1 MALPAVLVSTQLGR
15 KDLVAALAGEVV
27 VDIVIVEELV
37 VVEMRIAERA
47 ERMRRRIGP
56 VRAQRWPRHEVA
68 LAVRAKVVV
77 PRHLEMLDK
86 RRPVDELAPIALVAD
101 PYVVVVVGPT
111 AQRTTEV
118 EESESVEEF
127 QERQRWK
134 GRVRQTRLQGLA
146 SRKEASAFEVSSA
159 RSPPTRRYGG
169 PPSPVYRRHS
179 PGPPRSYGPPG
190 RGRDFSR
197 SPPPLSRRYPSPG
210 PSSRRPSR
218 SPPPGYRSRRRS
230 LSRSPPVPPSHAPF
244 SARSAKREFIPDED
258 EEDDMIFRKARR
270 VAHADSGGR
279 ARSRTPLSPS
289 PPRSRGRSPSPF
301 SGPPSRRRSP
311 SPRGGSYRHRP
322 RSPSPQSLRS
332 GRDLPPSV
340 PTGPR
345 GFRPITAQQ
354 PPAAP
359 DGPAIPTGPRS
370 RFPQQPPRGPAA
382 LNKPAGPGGLPAI
395 PTGPKA
401 WRTSMIVPQGPAGAP
416 TGPSSTRQR
425 EPSPPPRRQQQEEQ
439 PSRRR
444 SAEPPASTP
453 PPPRP
458 SAAREPSP
466 PPASTSTP
474 APPSHVS
481 QLAHAKPVAPTPPP
495 PPAPLSPAA
504 TAALAAD
511 REARLAQI
519 EAQRRSKVLA
529 RFLPRG
535 AGGLATIQ
543 PLAKA
548 VVVGPV
554 GAEWEAEITRQRTAR
569 LALLPAYADA
579 LAASYKSDYSII
591 ATLKEAEIAR
601 EVRKLASGEIKPVF
615 EDEDAVMAASGA
627 EVVVGLAARRL
638 PPRQLYYAR
647 VSAALRLALLEG
659 LHSSHTRSPASRA
672 LDCARTASRH
682 ANKPPSPTSEA
693 PTLSRRLLVSLDF
706 ALPCADSRALTM
718 GEDANKLV
726 VTAHADGP
734 AQLTFAPDG
743 RYLYTSGY
751 EGFVRIFD
759 ARLDADANAEPA
771 IVDFHEEAVTS
782 ISATTEYLCSASESG
797 QVVLHQAGKTDLDGF
812 LTRFSLPAR
821 SVRFDPRGKRAVV
834 TSDEV
839 IAKVVDVKE
848 PTKVQILT
856 GHARSI
862 REASWSPDG
871 QLVTTS
877 STDGQ
882 IRVWQLDGGT
892 EPTCIQVLDGLIKA
906 EDVDSEYSCE
916 VVWHPAGKFFVVP
929 SKDSGEITIV
939 SRETWQKT
947 GTFSSR
953 EGHTGRISAVA
964 FSTNGLYLASA
975 SDDLKDILVW
985 SVKDRAIVSR
995 TPHSHGM
1002 ITCLAF
1008 HPAPTANSLAYIDN
1022 KGQLTRWEGAVPSG
1036 LPLPTFSKPPASTT
1050 STTTASKSA
1059 AVNGGGR
1066 KRSDSASTST
1076 SSHAGGARGGNG
1088 LFRKEA
1094 SEDEFDDLDDGALD
1108 GSIDDDLGDG
1118 ALDGLDPRGM
1128 SVDPFADDVP
1138 IPPKRGE
1145 GRLRSVAPLLGGET
1159 SRTKIVEKGQ
1169 PPFQPGA
1176 TKWREDRRYL
1186 AFNMIGYI
1194 YAVDRHDDG
1203 QAVTIEFH
1211 DRSAHIASKFDDK
1224 MKYNLA
1230 ALGELGAIFSCPSAG
1245 DSPSQL
1251 FYKPYESWTA
1261 LQTWTAS
1268 LPAGEQATALAIG
1281 GMGPAT
1287 DGSAA
1292 FDDPSVGLTGSGTIL
1307 VATSRGFVRFF
1318 SGAGLQKYIWNV
1330 GEEVVAMAAG
1340 KDWAA
1345 IVYRAGAGAGLDYSL
1360 IDTDTYEVVQQGKV
1374 PLSKGATLA
1383 WLGFTSD
1390 NIPVMYD
1397 SKGLISI
1404 LDRSRRPRQGRWLP
1418 ALDTNA
1424 LPRKEGKQESYWLV
1438 GVTDQQAHVIILKGG
1453 EKEPHFPTPLLQEFD
1468 LQFPLLNLD
1477 VPQGQLAEKY
1487 LRESLFVQHRKDG
1500 APADD
1505 YSLKTELAR
1514 QEVQTDKHLLQII
1527 QTFCK
1532 ADKLEAALDAVLL
1545 LSQPASLIAAAKI
1558 AAFFDLP
1565 SLKERIELLQQMR
1578 EDAGDPDEAN
1588 AKRQSKWA
1596 HLADDRFITSAPVG
1610 GGARSFGTPGLAA
1623 AHLFG
1628 PGGGHANNDMSF
1640 SPRPSGSSAFG
1651 SARRAFGTPASV
1663 GPSSSSKKRKSLQG
1677 QSALA
1682 GSDGAMEDDDDA
1694 LEYADEMVEE
1704 DEPASSP
1711 KRMRVDS
1718 EEIQIEE
1725 TQDIAPVPKKAVN
1738 PFAKRTSN
1746 AKPSASHAANP
1757 FADKKAG
1764 KAKDLGRTDSFF
1776 HRVEGKEAPKA
1787 KGKGRASASS
1797 TTAAASTK
1805 SKPTTT
1811 GGKQM
1816 TLFGLPPGKEPEKKT
1831 KKRKSTADDGEEG
1844 AATTTD
1850 STASS
1855 SNKKL
1860 EAFRKKPGTAATAG
1874 LGAEAARELPREDEE
1889 MEETQIV
1896 DETQQDEESLP
1907 TPPAKRRDSELEAVR
1922 EEQEEEAE
1930 DTQMSET
1937 QVETQ
1942 VEEDPESLKENT
1954 RPPSSAA
1961 PDAASK
1967 LAQFAYKKPDVVP
1980 EVATPPAEAVET
1992 AEASATAA

>member
-1 MALPAVLVSTQLGR
+1 
-15 KDLVAALAGEVV
+15 
-27 VDIVIVEELV
+27 
-37 VVEMRIAERA
+37 
-47 ERMRRRIGP
+47 
-56 VRAQRWPRHEVA
+56 
-68 LAVRAKVVV
+68 
-77 PRHLEMLDK
+77 
-86 RRPVDELAPIALVAD
+86 
-101 PYVVVVVGPT
+101 
-111 AQRTTEV
+111 
-118 EESESVEEF
+118 
-127 QERQRWK
+127 
-134 GRVRQTRLQGLA
+134 
-146 SRKEASAFEVSSA
+146 
-159 RSPPTRRYGG
+159 
-169 PPSPVYRRHS
+169 
-179 PGPPRSYGPPG
+179 
-190 RGRDFSR
+190 
-197 SPPPLSRRYPSPG
+197 
-210 PSSRRPSR
+210 
-218 SPPPGYRSRRRS
+218 
-230 LSRSPPVPPSHAPF
+230 
-244 SARSAKREFIPDED
+244 
-258 EEDDMIFRKARR
+258 
-270 VAHADSGGR
+270 
-279 ARSRTPLSPS
+279 
-289 PPRSRGRSPSPF
+289 
-301 SGPPSRRRSP
+301 
-311 SPRGGSYRHRP
+311 
-322 RSPSPQSLRS
+322 
-332 GRDLPPSV
+332 
-340 PTGPR
+340 
-345 GFRPITAQQ
+345 
-354 PPAAP
+354 
-359 DGPAIPTGPRS
+359 
-370 RFPQQPPRGPAA
+370 
-382 LNKPAGPGGLPAI
+382 
-395 PTGPKA
+395 
-401 WRTSMIVPQGPAGAP
+401 
-416 TGPSSTRQR
+416 
-425 EPSPPPRRQQQEEQ
+425 
-439 PSRRR
+439 
-444 SAEPPASTP
+444 
-453 PPPRP
+453 
-458 SAAREPSP
+458 
-466 PPASTSTP
+466 
-474 APPSHVS
+474 
-481 QLAHAKPVAPTPPP
+481 
-495 PPAPLSPAA
+495 
-504 TAALAAD
+504 
-511 REARLAQI
+511 
-519 EAQRRSKVLA
+519 
-529 RFLPRG
+529 
-535 AGGLATIQ
+535 
-543 PLAKA
+543 
-548 VVVGPV
+548 
-554 GAEWEAEITRQRTAR
+554 
-569 LALLPAYADA
+569 
-579 LAASYKSDYSII
+579 
-591 ATLKEAEIAR
+591 
-601 EVRKLASGEIKPVF
+601 
-615 EDEDAVMAASGA
+615 
-627 EVVVGLAARRL
+627 
-638 PPRQLYYAR
+638 
-647 VSAALRLALLEG
+647 
-659 LHSSHTRSPASRA
+659 
-672 LDCARTASRH
+672 
-682 ANKPPSPTSEA
+682 
-693 PTLSRRLLVSLDF
+693 
-706 ALPCADSRALTM
+706 M

-726 VTAHADGP
+726 VTAHAEGV

-751 EGFVRIFD
+751 EGFIRIFD

-771 IVDFHEEAVTS
+771 IVDYHEEAVIS

-797 QVVLHQAGKTDLDGF
+797 QVVLHKAGKTDLDGF

-906 EDVDSEYSCE
+906 EDADSEYSCE

-929 SKDSGEITIV
+929 SKDSGEIAMV

-953 EGHTGRISAVA
+953 DGHTGRISAVA
-964 FSTNGLYLASA
+964 FSSNGLYLASA
-975 SDDLKDILVW
+975 SDDLKEILIW
-985 SVKDRAIVSR
+985 SVKDRSIVSR
-995 TPHSHGM
+995 TPHTHGM

-1008 HPAPTANSLAYIDN
+1008 HPASTANSLAYIDN

-1036 LPLPTFSKPPASTT
+1036 LLLPTFSKPPASTT
-1050 STTTASKSA
+1050 SATTGASKSA
-1059 AVNGGGR
+1059 LATGGGGQ
-1066 KRSDSASTST
+1066 RSDSVPTST

-1108 GSIDDDLGDG
+1108 GWIDDDLNDG
-1118 ALDGLDPRGM
+1118 ALNGLDSRGM

-1145 GRLRSVAPLLGGET
+1145 SAIGGRSRSLVPLLGGES

-1268 LPAGEQATALAIG
+1268 LPTGEQATALAIG
-1281 GMGPAT
+1281 GIGPAI
-1287 DGSAA
+1287 DGSAV
-1292 FDDPSVGLTGSGTIL
+1292 FDDPTVGLTGSGTIL

-1345 IVYRAGAGAGLDYSL
+1345 VVYRAGVGAGLDYSL
-1360 IDTDTYEVVQQGKV
+1360 IDTDTFEVVQQGMV
-1374 PLSKGATLA
+1374 PLSKGASLA

-1424 LPRKEGKQESYWLV
+1424 LPRKDGKQESYWLV

-1468 LQFPLLNLD
+1468 LQVPLLNLD

-1565 SLKERIELLQQMR
+1565 SLKERIELLQQTR

-1610 GGARSFGTPGLAA
+1610 GTRTFGTPGAA
-1623 AHLFG
+1623 AARLFG
-1628 PGGGHANNDMSF
+1628 PGGGHANNNLSF
-1640 SPRPSGSSAFG
+1640 SPRPAGSSAFG
-1651 SARRAFGTPASV
+1651 SARRAFGTPALG
-1663 GPSSSSKKRKSLQG
+1663 GPSSSSKKRKSSQG

-1682 GSDGAMEDDDDA
+1682 GSDGAMQDDDDDFA
-1694 LEYADEMVEE
+1694 LEYADEIVEE

-1718 EEIQIEE
+1718 EEIQIEG
-1725 TQDIAPVPKKAVN
+1725 TQEVAPAPKKAAN
-1738 PFAKRTSN
+1738 PFAKRASN
-1746 AKPSASHAANP
+1746 ARPSASHAANP

-1776 HRVEGKEAPKA
+1776 HRVEGKEAPKPR
-1787 KGKGRASASS
+1787 GKGRASASS
-1797 TTAAASTK
+1797 TSAAASTK
-1805 SKPTTT
+1805 AKATTT
-1811 GGKQM
+1811 GGMQM

-1831 KKRKSTADDGEEG
+1831 KKRWSTADEGEENASG
-1844 AATTTD
+1844 TAD

-1855 SNKKL
+1855 STRKL
-1860 EAFRKKPGTAATAG
+1860 EGFRKKPGTAATGG
-1874 LGAEAARELPREDEE
+1874 LGAEVARELPREDEE
-1889 MEETQIV
+1889 MEETQMV
-1896 DETQQDEESLP
+1896 EETQQEEESLP
-1907 TPPAKRRDSELEAVR
+1907 APPVKRRDSELEAVT
-1922 EEQEEEAE
+1922 EEQEVEGE
-1930 DTQMSET
+1930 DTQMSQT

-1942 VEEDPESLKENT
+1942 VEDPESLKENT

-1961 PDAASK
+1961 SEATSK

-1980 EVATPPAEAVET
+1980 DVATPPAEAVE
-1992 AEASATAA
+1992 AAQDSALAA

>member
-1 MALPAVLVSTQLGR
+1 MSCRRGAGVRLVVLCR
-15 KDLVAALAGEVV
+15 RRLAQGVQGGEVAGSA
-27 VDIVIVEELV
+27 
-37 VVEMRIAERA
+37 AE
-47 ERMRRRIGP
+47 GK
-56 VRAQRWPRHEVA
+56 AQ
-68 LAVRAKVVV
+68 
-77 PRHLEMLDK
+77 
-86 RRPVDELAPIALVAD
+86 
-101 PYVVVVVGPT
+101 
-111 AQRTTEV
+111 V
-118 EESESVEEF
+118 EESESVEEL
-127 QERQRWK
+127 QERQVVESEQESLATDDEEGPTSSGLRRWK
-134 GRVRQTRLQGLA
+134 GRVRQAKLQGLA
-146 SRKEASAFEVSSA
+146 PREEASAFEVSA
-159 RSPPTRRYGG
+159 ALSPPPRRYGG

-179 PGPPRSYGPPG
+179 PGPPRGYGPPG

-197 SPPPLSRRYPSPG
+197 SPPPPSRRYPSPG
-210 PSSRRPSR
+210 PPSRRRSR
-218 SPPPGYRSRRRS
+218 SPPPPGYRSRRRS
-230 LSRSPPVPPSHAPF
+230 ISRSPPVPPSHAPF

-270 VAHADSGGR
+270 ASHADSGGR

-289 PPRSRGRSPSPF
+289 PPASRGRSPSPF

-332 GRDLPPSV
+332 GRNLPPSV

-354 PPAAP
+354 PPAAS

-401 WRTSMIVPQGPAGAP
+401 WRTSMIVPQGPTGP
-416 TGPSSTRQR
+416 PSGPSSARQR
-425 EPSPPPRRQQQEEQ
+425 EPSPPPRRQHQEEQ

-444 SAEPPASTP
+444 SAESPANTP

-466 PPASTSTP
+466 PPASASTP
-474 APPSHVS
+474 APPSHVT
-481 QLAHAKPVAPTPPP
+481 QLSHTKPVAPTPPP

-519 EAQRRSKVLA
+519 ESQRRLKMLA

-535 AGGLATIQ
+535 AGGSATIQ

-548 VVVGPV
+548 VVVGPI
-554 GAEWEAEITRQRTAR
+554 GAEWEAEITRQRAAR

-601 EVRKLASGEIKPVF
+601 EVRKLASGEVKPVF
-615 EDEDAVMAASGA
+615 EDEDVAMAADLSVSCEGCEE
-627 EVVVGLAARRL
+627 EVVIGLAARLL
-638 PPRQLYYAR
+638 PPRQLYCTR
-647 VSAALRLALLEG
+647 VSSALRRVRLEG
-659 LHSSHTRSPASRA
+659 LHSSHTLSPASRTPEQA
-672 LDCARTASRH
+672 CITSKH
-682 ANKPPSPTSEA
+682 ATYPPSPPSEA
-693 PTLSRRLLVSLDF
+693 PTRSRRLLVSLDF
-706 ALPCADSRALTM
+706 ALPCANSRSLTM

-734 AQLTFAPDG
+734 AHLTFAPDG

-751 EGFVRIFD
+751 EGFIRIFD

-821 SVRFDPRGKRAVV
+821 SVRFDPRGRRAVV

-906 EDVDSEYSCE
+906 EDADSEYSCE

-953 EGHTGRISAVA
+953 DGHTGRISAVA

-985 SVKDRAIVSR
+985 SVKDRTIVFR
-995 TPHSHGM
+995 TPHTHGM

-1036 LPLPTFSKPPASTT
+1036 LPLPTYSKPPASTT
-1050 STTTASKSA
+1050 STATAGKSA
-1059 AVNGGGR
+1059 TVNGGGR

-1076 SSHAGGARGGNG
+1076 SSHAGGARGGKG

-1108 GSIDDDLGDG
+1108 GWIDDDLGDG

-1145 GRLRSVAPLLGGET
+1145 GRSRSLAPLLGGEP
-1159 SRTKIVEKGQ
+1159 SRTKLVEKGQ

-1261 LQTWTAS
+1261 LQTWSAS

-1292 FDDPSVGLTGSGTIL
+1292 FDDPTVGLTGSGTIL

-1345 IVYRAGAGAGLDYSL
+1345 VVYRAGAGAGLDYSL

-1390 NIPVMYD
+1390 NVIPVMYD
-1397 SKGLISI
+1397 SKGLISV

-1500 APADD
+1500 APAED

-1565 SLKERIELLQQMR
+1565 SLGERIELLQQMR

-1610 GGARSFGTPGLAA
+1610 GAARSFGTPGAAA

-1628 PGGGHANNDMSF
+1628 PGGGHANNDHSF

-1677 QSALA
+1677 PSALA
-1682 GSDGAMEDDDDA
+1682 GSDGAMQEDDDDA

-1725 TQDIAPVPKKAVN
+1725 TQESAPAPKKAVN
-1738 PFAKRTSN
+1738 PFAKRASN

-1787 KGKGRASASS
+1787 KGKGRAAASS
-1797 TTAAASTK
+1797 TTATASAK

-1831 KKRKSTADDGEEG
+1831 KKRKSTADEAEEDA
-1844 AATTTD
+1844 AATAD

-1855 SNKKL
+1855 SKKKL
-1860 EAFRKKPGTAATAG
+1860 GAFRKKPGTAATAG

-1907 TPPAKRRDSELEAVR
+1907 APPAKRRDSELEAVR

-1980 EVATPPAEAVET
+1980 EVATPPAEAVQA
-1992 AEASATAA
+1992 AEESATAD